1 MRLLL
6 DISTTLANSN
16 PLNSSAES
24 FDHIRAA
31 LRELSSF
38 YTSLDNF
45 SLALLLGQN
54 LQRFSDPEK
63 PGFIT
68 ADFLG
73 LIVKG
78 QAGSK
83 FTDADKALAL
93 EILSRDGF
101 VSGIDLDSNNQRD
114 GKFDLSD
121 IHRYMDS
128 L

>member
-1 MRLLL
+1 M
-6 DISTTLANSN
+6 
-16 PLNSSAES
+16 
-24 FDHIRAA
+24 
-31 LRELSSF
+31 
-38 YTSLDNF
+38 SLDNF

-54 LQRFSDPEK
+54 LQRFSDPEQ

-78 QAGSK
+78 EGGNK
-83 FTDADKALAL
+83 FTQADQALAL
-93 EILSRDGF
+93 EILSLDGF
-101 VSGIDLDSNNQRD
+101 VSGIDLDSNNQKD

>member
-31 LRELSSF
+31 LKELSNF
-38 YTSLDNF
+38 YMSLDNF

-54 LQRFSDPEK
+54 LQRFSDPK
-63 PGFIT
+63 QPGFIT

-78 QAGSK
+78 EGGNK
-83 FTDADKALAL
+83 FTQADQALAL

-101 VSGIDLDSNNQRD
+101 VSGIDLDSNNQKD